1 MYLPWLMLLALFK
14 LDISQWWLHHY
25 YDAKKKKK
33 KVSSAKKNILYE
45 FVYCIKVLL
54 ISIAVW
60 FIIIC
65 DLCP

>member
-1 MYLPWLMLLALFK
+1 MML
-14 LDISQWWLHHY
+14 
-25 YDAKKKKK
+25 KKKK